1 MRPFLIVIA
10 TVALF
15 ARPSQ
20 TQALD
25 QAFCA
30 LRDPNTEIYSLF
42 PEADSYRSIVR
53 LVDQQTRTAL
63 SESLP
68 FTLHFN
74 ELAEH
79 TVYIAQGGE
88 EPLGIVHLRSEASKW
103 GLVEIAWALD
113 FDLRILDFSFVRCRD
128 RSKEIFEENRDI
140 RAKLI
145 GADFTSLKKFLST
158 DGNSLN
164 LDTMPVDP
172 KATDLGAVIIRNA
185 LKTIAVT
192 RTAWN
197 DALVD
202 LKDKGNHHQ

>member
-15 ARPSQ
+15 TGPSQ

-25 QAFCA
+25 QAFCS

-53 LVDQQTRTAL
+53 LIGQKTRDAL
-63 SESLP
+63 SKSLP

-79 TVYIAQGGE
+79 TVYIAQEGK
-88 EPLGIVHLRSEASKW
+88 EPLGLVHLRSEASKW

-113 FDLRILDFSFVRCRD
+113 FDLHILDFSFVRCRD
-128 RSKEIFEENRDI
+128 RSKKTFEENREI
-140 RAKLI
+140 RAKII
-145 GADFTSLKKFLST
+145 GANLTDLKKFLRA

-164 LDTMPVDP
+164 LDTMPIDP
-172 KATDLGAVIIRNA
+172 KDTDLGVVIIRNA

-192 RTAWN
+192 QNAWN

-202 LKDKGNHHQ
+202 LRDK